1 MKNASQSSPDET
13 LRVPHPVW
21 KIVQPVYGWLRFPFA
36 VIPAVSRL
44 TPVAYSFS
52 DQALAVGGGF
62 LANIMLART
71 QSKEEYGMFALSY
84 SIFTFLTS
92 LYNASILEPFTVYG
106 SGRYRERFSE
116 YLRLMMRSHVFV
128 SVLLNGILLLV
139 CLVLLW
145 IAPQFVSRALL
156 GLGLAVGALL
166 SGAFLR
172 RVFYLQREPALAAKC
187 SLVFFLAVA
196 GGLWLAAKA
205 HFLDSFSVFLVLAL
219 GWVAAGAG
227 FGRKVDLRE
236 PKQAFIELEPRYWR
250 EHWKYMQWI
259 LATSFLFQC
268 TTQGFYWLVAG
279 LLSVEEVAELK
290 AMYLLIA
297 PMDQVFI
304 ALSYLIIPML
314 AAYSGR
320 KEMRN
325 LVALWKRYAL
335 ALVGM
340 TVLFAL
346 SVRVLGGQVMH
357 SLYAGKF
364 DGLAPLLS
372 MLAFLPLLMGIGHTM
387 NDALKAVERPRL
399 VFYAYLSSGAATF
412 LLGIPL
418 MIHLGLRGAVYG
430 MLVSGG
436 TYSLALSVGFFLN
449 IYRKDHQLELSILAE
464 EPAQCA
470 SVSIRSAPARSFQRF
485 AQSTQLA
492 PIALFVYNRAEH
504 TRRTVESLRE
514 NELAHRSDLF
524 VFADG
529 ARTQAAAAA
538 VQEVRQVVRSIEG
551 FRSVTIIER
560 ERNFGLANSVI
571 KGLTE
576 LCDEFGRVIAVEDDL
591 LTAPDFLTFM
601 NCALERYEDEP
612 RIFSVSGF
620 NFSTRPPDDYP
631 YDAFFGYRSS
641 SWGWGTWK
649 DRWARVDWTV
659 LDYASFRGDK
669 TQRRLFNRGG
679 EDLTG
684 MLALQMVGGID
695 SWAIRW
701 AYAHFK
707 HDSLTLLSVQNRVFG
722 IGLDGSG
729 VHCRRRVPWYS
740 PLTSDRRSDF
750 HFPIKIDPEQRFTS
764 QIYRIHR
771 LSMARKWARYLRQ
784 VGRGMLLVFRETP
797 QAGAGYR
804 RMGKG

>member
-1 MKNASQSSPDET
+1 MENASQSSPDET
-13 LRVPHPVW
+13 LRVPHLVW
-21 KIVQPVYGWLRFPFA
+21 KIVQPAYGWLRLPFA
-36 VIPAVSRL
+36 AIPAVSRL
-44 TPVAYSFS
+44 TPVAYSFA

-84 SIFTFLTS
+84 SIFTFLTG

-116 YLRLMMRSHVFV
+116 YLRLMTRSHVFV

-139 CLVLLW
+139 CLVFLW

-166 SGAFLR
+166 SGAFMR

-187 SLVFFLAVA
+187 SLVFFFAVA
-196 GGLWLAAKA
+196 CGLWLAVKA
-205 HFLDSFSVFLVLAL
+205 HFLDSFSVFLILAL
-219 GWVAAGAG
+219 GWVAAGAV
-227 FGRKVDLRE
+227 FGKKLDLRE

-304 ALSYLIIPML
+304 ALSYVILPML
-314 AAYSGR
+314 ATYSGR
-320 KEMRN
+320 KEMGN

-387 NDALKAVERPRL
+387 NDALKAVEKPRL

-418 MIHLGLRGAVYG
+418 MIHFGLRGAVYG

-436 TYSLALSVGFFLN
+436 TYSLALSMGFLLN
-449 IYRKDHQLELSILAE
+449 IYRKDHQPELSNLGK
-464 EPAQCA
+464 EPVQCA
-470 SVSIRSAPARSFQRF
+470 AVSIRSAPARSSQRF
-485 AQSTQLA
+485 AQSRQLA

-504 TRRTVESLRE
+504 TRRTVESLRK

-529 ARTQAAAAA
+529 AKSQAAAAA
-538 VQEVRQVVRSIEG
+538 IQEVRRFVRSIEG

-560 ERNFGLANSVI
+560 ERNLGLANSVI
-571 KGLTE
+571 KGVTQ
-576 LCDEFGRVIAVEDDL
+576 LCEEFGRVIAVEDDL
-591 LTAPDFLTFM
+591 LTAPDFLTFI
-601 NCALERYEDEP
+601 NCALERYDNEP

-620 NFSTRPPDDYP
+620 NFAVNAPGRYP
-631 YDAFFGYRSS
+631 YDAFCSYRTS

-649 DRWARVDWTV
+649 NRWKKAQWSVP
-659 LDYASFRGDK
+659 DYARFCSDK
-669 TQRRLFNRGG
+669 SLQRSFNRGG
-679 EDLTG
+679 EDLARI
-684 MLALQMVGGID
+684 LALQMARRID
-695 SWAIRW
+695 SWSIRW
-701 AYAHFK
+701 DYVHFQ
-707 HDSLTLLSVQNRVFG
+707 HDAVSLLSTISRVYN
-722 IGLDGSG
+722 IGFDGSG
-729 VHCRRRVPWYS
+729 VHCRREVLKQS
-740 PLTSDRRSDF
+740 PLTGENATGYR
-750 HFPIKIDPEQRFTS
+750 FPDTAEIDPHFVAEIQRL
-764 QIYRIHR
+764 HR
-771 LSMARKWARYLRQ
+771 VSTARKLAHYFTDPMEWR
-784 VGRGMLLVFRETP
+784 
-797 QAGAGYR
+797 
-804 RMGKG
+804 